1 VTETPQASGA
11 DLARQALAAARANA
25 KNTPAPAAKK
35 PRPTIRPHR
44 GEHGDPQG
52 FARILEK
59 LTAEQGWDASISG
72 GSVLD
77 QWPTLCPQYA
87 GLVQAVAYDDTRG
100 RLDLRPGSHAYAAQL
115 RLLGGQLAKQINDKM
130 GRPVVRTIR
139 VLPVGAIQQR
149 DAYTAVNTGAPDA
162 PEPEQ
167 PVKTRETASPGYRE
181 TLEAALAHRPD
192 RQPTDP
198 YVIEALERQAAALRA
213 NRQPESEHRDAE
225 WAQEDAEQKAGP
237 VPGSVEESLA
247 RARAYARQQRTGRAP
262 RRAFDVA

>member
-59 LTAEQGWDASISG
+59 LTAEQGWDANISG
-72 GSVLD
+72 GSIID

-115 RLLGGQLAKQINDKM
+115 RLLGGQLARQINDKM

-139 VLPVGAIQQR
+139 VLPVGNVDTTQA
-149 DAYTAVNTGAPDA
+149 APAGVDR
-162 PEPEQ
+162 PEPEA
-167 PVKTRETASPGYRE
+167 PVRTRETASPGYRE
-181 TLEAALAHRPD
+181 TLDAALAHRPD

-225 WAQEDAEQKAGP
+225 WEMERLK
-237 VPGSVEESLA
+237 SVEVDRSEAVRRAALA
-247 RARAYARQQRTGRAP
+247 RKRLEQAGGGQVP